1 MLADVLTAIS
11 LLKAIMDVYKS
22 MLDAYICGKRL
33 LQRTLTF
40 NEVVEKLKND
50 DKAATVKSN
59 SVHQLVILL
68 EEIRDFG
75 LKYSGLFKN
84 TTFHSCCPYN
94 M

>member
-11 LLKAIMDVYKS
+11 LLKAIVDVYKS

-84 TTFHSCCPYN
+84 TTYCPYN